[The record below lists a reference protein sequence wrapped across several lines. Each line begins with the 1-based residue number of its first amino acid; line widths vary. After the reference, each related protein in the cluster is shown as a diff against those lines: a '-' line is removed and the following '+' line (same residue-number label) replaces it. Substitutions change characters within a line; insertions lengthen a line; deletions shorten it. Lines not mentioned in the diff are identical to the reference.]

1 MVSTI
6 LRVHSSINNFVDQLG
21 LNDAKS
27 RFGKKGNVLSRCLV
41 KYQLLLF
48 LFESRKY
55 LQRVLT
61 AIQRSHRKGRGN
73 CFQLIRELFGE
84 LILYKH
90 NIKPKTERH
99 LLLRDHLGRYC
110 KGVNENKGFRK
121 NVALRLITI
130 NLTWL
135 RILEG
140 QIKRNALSLLINF
153 DLTFLFYFV

>member
-1 MVSTI
+1 MT
-6 LRVHSSINNFVDQLG
+6 LNPGLG
-21 LNDAKS
+21 RKEMFYHGSKS
-27 RFGKKGNVLSRCLV
+27 FCLV

-90 NIKPKTERH
+90 NIKPETERH
-99 LLLRDHLGRYC
+99 LLLRDHLG
-110 KGVNENKGFRK
+110 
-121 NVALRLITI
+121 I
-130 NLTWL
+130 
-135 RILEG
+135 
-140 QIKRNALSLLINF
+140 
-153 DLTFLFYFV
+153 